1 MKTNKKSEGEKI
13 KDGLKNE
20 ESDWCN
26 SEIINKIRETIK
38 NNYLINARRVAPP
51 KNQ

>member
-26 SEIINKIRETIK
+26 SEIINKIIFLGGVT
-38 NNYLINARRVAPP
+38 LF
-51 KNQ
+51 

>member
-1 MKTNKKSEGEKI
+1 LKTNKKSEGEKI

-26 SEIINKIRETIK
+26 SEIINKIIFLDNNTIF
-38 NNYLINARRVAPP
+38 
-51 KNQ
+51 